1 MGLGRASGTHFLHD
15 FSTKNVQNFN
25 TLLIDKI
32 LISDLFSIS
41 RSQTKWVIK
50 LIFGQLMRS

>member
-1 MGLGRASGTHFLHD
+1 MGLGRASGAHFLHD
-15 FSTKNVQNFN
+15 FSMKNVQIFN
-25 TLLIDKI
+25 TLIDKI
-32 LISDLFSIS
+32 LISDFFSIS